1 MHHTSAKNLLKRGAR
16 ALGKRVGDYDKITD
30 AFFKARALED
40 FPARIKFLRQLR
52 PEAAMALLQYLPY
65 AYSQAGQDLFVLSL
79 IGPKRDG
86 YFVEFGAT
94 DGVSGSNTYLF
105 EKHLGWKGIVAEP
118 ARTWHSDLVRN
129 RNCHIETRCVWSS
142 SGTSVRFSEAGPLS
156 TVSDF
161 AHSDQYAKI
170 RKRSA
175 HYEVRT
181 ISLNELLAKYHAPS
195 HIDYLSIDTE
205 GSELDILN
213 AFDFNNHTFGVITC
227 EHNHTP
233 RREKIYAL
241 LSSRGYRRIMEE
253 TSGMDD
259 WYVNLAFVY
268 NLSDTMA
275 LLNRSHHSEF
285 TPTEAEPAQ

>member
-1 MHHTSAKNLLKRGAR
+1 
-16 ALGKRVGDYDKITD
+16 
-30 AFFKARALED
+30 
-40 FPARIKFLRQLR
+40 
-52 PEAAMALLQYLPY
+52 
-65 AYSQAGQDLFVLSL
+65 
-79 IGPKRDG
+79 
-86 YFVEFGAT
+86 
-94 DGVSGSNTYLF
+94 
-105 EKHLGWKGIVAEP
+105 
-118 ARTWHSDLVRN
+118 
-129 RNCHIETRCVWSS
+129 
-142 SGTSVRFSEAGPLS
+142 
-156 TVSDF
+156 
-161 AHSDQYAKI
+161 
-170 RKRSA
+170 
-175 HYEVRT
+175 
-181 ISLNELLAKYHAPS
+181 
-195 HIDYLSIDTE
+195 
-205 GSELDILN
+205 LN